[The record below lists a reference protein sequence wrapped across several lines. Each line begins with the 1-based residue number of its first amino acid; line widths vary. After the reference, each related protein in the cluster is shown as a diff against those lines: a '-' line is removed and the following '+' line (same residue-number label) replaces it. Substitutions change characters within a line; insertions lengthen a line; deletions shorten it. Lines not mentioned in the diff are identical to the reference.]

1 MPTRF
6 VCLANSYKE
15 GGRCVAGIELE
26 NDNTPKRKNGNAKW
40 IRPVCNTL
48 HGEIPT
54 DLVAA
59 LNLLDIIEIDTTDCP
74 DEKNYQSENIYFSEN
89 SIKVV
94 GRFDSE
100 NLDSLLD
107 SRRLIF
113 DSRGKAL
120 SEEFV
125 EGLSYSLMFISTN
138 EFQILSKPSEDRAKK
153 IQIRMLFCYHGT
165 EYDFPVTDPVFL
177 HKYQVNRSFISQYNH
192 AYLCVSVGI
201 PWNNWH
207 YKLAAGIILKKI

>member
-15 GGRCVAGIELE
+15 GGRCVAGIEV
-26 NDNTPKRKNGNAKW
+26 DNNNKPKIKNGNPKW
-40 IRPVCNTL
+40 IRPICDTL

-54 DLVAA
+54 DLVAH
-59 LNLLDIIEIDTTDCP
+59 LNLLDIIEVDTTDSR
-74 DEKNYQSENIYFSEN
+74 DEKNYQSENMYFFEN

-94 GRFDSE
+94 DRFDSD
-100 NLDSLLD
+100 NLHSLLD

-120 SEEFV
+120 SEEFI
-125 EGLSYSLMFISTN
+125 ERLSYSLMFIRTN
-138 EFQILSKPSEDRAKK
+138 EFRILCKPSEDRAKK
-153 IQIRMLFCYHGT
+153 IQIRMLFCFYGN

-177 HKYQVNRSFISQYNH
+177 HKYQVNRNFIDQYNE
-192 AYLCVSVGI
+192 ANLCVSVGI

-207 YKLAAGIILKKI
+207 YKLVAGIILKKV

>member
-15 GGRCVAGIELE
+15 GGRCVAGIEV
-26 NDNTPKRKNGNAKW
+26 DNHNKPKIKNGNPKW
-40 IRPVCNTL
+40 IRPVCSTL

-54 DLVAA
+54 DLVAH
-59 LNLLDIIEIDTTDCP
+59 LNLLDIIEIDTTDSP
-74 DEKNYQSENIYFSEN
+74 DEKNYQSENVYFSEN

-94 GRFDSE
+94 DRFDLG
-100 NLDSLLD
+100 NLQTLLD
-107 SRRLIF
+107 DRRLIF

-120 SEEFV
+120 SQEFI
-125 EGLSYSLMFISTN
+125 EGLSYSLMFIRTN
-138 EFQILSKPSEDRAKK
+138 EFKILYKPSEDRAKK
-153 IQIRMLFCYHGT
+153 IQIRMLFCFHGN

-177 HKYQVNRSFISQYNH
+177 HKYQVNRNSIDQYNE
-192 AYLCVSVGI
+192 ANLCVSVGI

-207 YKLAAGIILKKI
+207 YKLIAGIILRKV